1 MTIFTALF
9 PAKILLVDDH
19 PMLRRGLKDLLNLE
33 EDVQVVAEAENGQQ
47 ALDYLQ
53 NHDVD
58 LIVLDNNMPVL
69 TGIETLQKIRQQHIT
84 GKVILFTVSDN
95 SEDVQ
100 DALELGA
107 DGYLL
112 KDMEPNDI
120 IIDIRKILKGELV
133 ISPSLAPVLTKAMRK
148 PANQHVISER
158 QVVTMIAQ
166 GMSNKMIGNKLD
178 IAESTVKVHVKHVL
192 NKTQLRSRVE
202 VAVWAVQNLD
212 V

>member
-133 ISPSLAPVLTKAMRK
+133 ISPSLAPVLAKAMRK
-148 PANQHVISER
+148 PSRER

-212 V
+212 T